1 MARELTYAQNAE
13 RSIIKT
19 YRKSIWNPFVE
30 GCKRYELIREN
41 DVILVCLDGTAGAV
55 VAALC
60 LKQLKRVSDTSFEV
74 LFKAENETAKAQLEV
89 LGLKETGSAD
99 YNKTAFPVTLNDVV
113 DNTLYNMFCNSS
125 LEGIIPNKDGVIMP
139 LFCVYDSAIN
149 NFAQLNKL
157 KVVDKKQSRGHE
169 ITEKIKLINPDIEHN
184 VFTSL
189 HNVKLDTIV
198 EYN

>member
-89 LGLKETGSAD
+89 LGLKETGSTD
-99 YNKTAFPVTLNDVV
+99 YNKTALPVTLNDVV

-125 LEGIIPNKDGVIMP
+125 
-139 LFCVYDSAIN
+139 
-149 NFAQLNKL
+149 
-157 KVVDKKQSRGHE
+157 
-169 ITEKIKLINPDIEHN
+169 
-184 VFTSL
+184 
-189 HNVKLDTIV
+189 
-198 EYN
+198 